1 MHDALRNV
9 APFSPQPLHNTNEAG
24 SSRFA
29 SQGASTTPNAFAIH
43 PLHLSEKAPPKAK
56 EKSKFLTSWLVLT
69 NTMVEKATTSTGA
82 LERSRSRYKSPWGK
96 IPTSV
101 CEPPPQRGNV
111 EASKQRTSQGE
122 RTQRSELHS
131 PRSPVKTPM
140 PSTAPSTKSSLASRT
155 SRESSK
161 TKAKSEDRP
170 PEVTLSRPTFDA
182 PISAVNAGERRVSI
196 RHDQTVLSVPIS
208 PTTTPYD
215 IVRAAS
221 VESSPDIS
229 PDDHVLL
236 ESYTP
241 LGLERPLRKYEHIR
255 DLLNSWDSDTQ
266 NTLVLVPSFLE
277 SMDINLNLEGVLE
290 QPPAGASVQMYH
302 SQRPGQWDKKW
313 INLRADGQISVAK
326 NGVSSNICHLSDFD
340 IYMPTKTRLCKY
352 IRPPKRF
359 CFAIKSQQKSS
370 IFLSNQNFVHLFSTN
385 DKTLANHFYSSVQI
399 WRSWY
404 LVHVMGQRAE
414 DSSLG
419 SSSVRGP
426 RSNSDQTRQGARLVR
441 QTHGLTEPAEGH
453 TRTEQHQDEFDWA
466 CTVPTGGDWA
476 PHCRSHDPMP
486 IAGGTVG
493 GDGLGKQDHET
504 TTVKPLPLG
513 QPDAEPFAATGL
525 LGKAYTQRRAAQ
537 RERENAHV
545 TEQDQSSQ
553 GRAAIGSSLARA
565 TTQRTTRPKP
575 PLVQMPEHREGPQH
589 RQGKRFGSESA
600 PAHSLINAATKLS
613 QRVRLPLDLR
623 SPEENEA
630 IRRRLTVRDANQ
642 ESHQKGVLPNASRSS
657 NLKSEEKRIFK
668 TGLLANIDD
677 RGQGHLGH
685 GAAARP
691 RDHNFRGPM
700 ISLEEG
706 PQYAPG
712 SLLASVQRYQGI
724 NKAPV
729 VERGKRKEIDIAVGE
744 AE

>member
-1 MHDALRNV
+1 MSA
-9 APFSPQPLHNTNEAG
+9 
-24 SSRFA
+24 
-29 SQGASTTPNAFAIH
+29 
-43 PLHLSEKAPPKAK
+43 
-56 EKSKFLTSWLVLT
+56 
-69 NTMVEKATTSTGA
+69 GA
-82 LERSRSRYKSPWGK
+82 LERSRSRYKGPWGK
-96 IPTSV
+96 TPTSV
-101 CEPPPQRGNV
+101 CEPPPQHGNV

-131 PRSPVKTPM
+131 PRGPVKTQM
-140 PSTAPSTKSSLASRT
+140 PSIARSTKSSLASRT
-155 SRESSK
+155 SRESNK
-161 TKAKSEDRP
+161 TKATSEDRP
-170 PEVTLSRPTFDA
+170 PEATLCRPTFDA
-182 PISAVNAGERRVSI
+182 PISAVNAGERRVSV
-196 RHDQTVLSVPIS
+196 RHDQSVISVPIS

-221 VESSPDIS
+221 VQLSPDIS

-255 DLLNSWDSDTQ
+255 DLLNSWDFDTQ
-266 NTLVLVPSFLE
+266 NTLVLLPSFCE

-326 NGVSSNICHLSDFD
+326 NGVSSNSCHLSDFD

-419 SSSVRGP
+419 SSSVRGA
-426 RSNSDQTRQGARLVR
+426 RSNPDQTRQVARVVR

-453 TRTEQHQDEFDWA
+453 TRTEQHQDESDWA
-466 CTVPTGGDWA
+466 CTIPTGGDWA
-476 PHCRSHDPMP
+476 PHCRSHDPLP
-486 IAGGTVG
+486 VAGGTVG
-493 GDGLGKQDHET
+493 GDGSRNQNHEPT
-504 TTVKPLPLG
+504 TFKPLPAG
-513 QPDAEPFAATGL
+513 QPNAEPFAATGL

-545 TEQDQSSQ
+545 KGQDQSSQ
-553 GRAAIGSSLARA
+553 SSLTRA
-565 TTQRTTRPKP
+565 TTQRTTRAKP
-575 PLVQMPEHREGPQH
+575 PLVQMPEDREAPQH
-589 RQGKRFGSESA
+589 RQGKRFGLEPA
-600 PAHSLINAATKLS
+600 PAHGLTNVATKLS
-613 QRVRLPLDLR
+613 QRVCLPLDLR

-630 IRRRLTVRDANQ
+630 IRRRLLPCDANE
-642 ESHQKGVLPNASRSS
+642 ESLHKGVPTNASTSS
-657 NLKSEEKRIFK
+657 CLKSEEKSIFQ

-677 RGQGHLGH
+677 RGQSQLGH
-685 GAAARP
+685 DAAARS
-691 RDHNFRGPM
+691 RDHNLRGPM

-724 NKAPV
+724 SKAPV
-729 VERGKRKEIDIAVGE
+729 IERGKRKEIDIAVGE